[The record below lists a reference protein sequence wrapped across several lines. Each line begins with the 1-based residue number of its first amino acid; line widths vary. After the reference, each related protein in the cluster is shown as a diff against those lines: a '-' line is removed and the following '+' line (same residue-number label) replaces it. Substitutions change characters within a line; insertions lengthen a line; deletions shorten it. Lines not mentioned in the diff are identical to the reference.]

1 MPTTLPPKENAL
13 FKRILKCY
21 EHKQYKNGLKFA
33 KQILSNPKFS
43 EHGETLAMKGLTL
56 NCLGRKEEAYEF
68 VRRGL
73 RNDLKSHVCW
83 HVYGL
88 LQRSDKKYDEAIK
101 CYRNALKW
109 DKENIQ
115 ILRDLSLL
123 QIQMRDLEGYRET
136 RYQLLK
142 LRPGQR
148 ASWIGYAIS
157 YHLLKDHEM
166 AFTILEEFRKT
177 QNISSPKFDIEHG
190 ELLLYQNMVLRE
202 AGRPDKALDHLMEY
216 EPLMH
221 DKLVVREIK
230 GSLFLEMN
238 HFKEAEKVF
247 RELLRRNPEN
257 RSYYQ
262 ELEKSLQL
270 ENLDDRY
277 NLYMQYAESYP
288 RAQAPKR
295 MPLTFTKGETFARLI
310 DNYMRPAIHKGV
322 PPLFNNIRN
331 LYTEKDK
338 VKIVENIALG
348 YLDNLNTFGTLTGK
362 GGDLEPPTAILWV
375 YHFLAQHFDYL
386 RDSKKAMEY
395 IDKALEHTPTLI
407 EAYMVKARIYKHGGD
422 MEKAAHCMDE
432 ARSLDTADRYVNCKC
447 AKYQLRANQV
457 QKAEDTCG
465 LFTREGVGAAENLN
479 EMQCMWFQTESGY
492 ALQRLGKL
500 GEALKKA
507 HEIERH
513 FDEITEDQF
522 DFHTYC
528 MRKMTLRAYVRL
540 LRLEDILRSHR
551 FYFKAAKM
559 AIECYVRLHD
569 KPLAASDE
577 DAEAGSS
584 ELSAKDLKKLRSKQ
598 RRAEKKAQENKK
610 ATSDVKETKDSEKKA
625 DPLKEPPLESDAL
638 VRVSDPLEQAL
649 KFLRPLQNL
658 ASNRIETHLLA
669 YEVFIRKCKLLLM
682 LQSVKRAHAIN
693 PNHPKL
699 HENLVRLAVKV
710 SESKELKRPVST
722 VIERELKTLL
732 DGKDLKQF
740 NSDFLEQNSQSLLHR
755 LSGSKMLCLLDASKV
770 DDALALVT
778 DLSDTLEDRTLEN
791 CTLIYNTLLEGTFGE
806 CSDLTKE
813 YFLKCRTLFP
823 LATVFAKDD
832 GAVNGLEG
840 NQTSGTEPLC
850 DGVA

>member
-56 NCLGRKEEAYEF
+56 NCLGRKEEAYEI

-123 QIQMRDLEGYRET
+123 QIQMRDLEGFRET
-136 RYQLLK
+136 RYQLLR

-157 YHLLKDHEM
+157 YHLLKDYDM
-166 AFTILEEFRKT
+166 AFTILEDFRKT
-177 QNISSPKFDIEHG
+177 QHISMSKVDAEHG

-202 AGRPDKALDHLMEY
+202 AGRTSKALEHLIEFAS
-216 EPLMH
+216 LMH

-230 GSLFLEMN
+230 GSLHLDLY
-238 HFKEAEKVF
+238 HFKEAEKIF
-247 RELLRRNPEN
+247 KELLRRNPEN
-257 RSYYQ
+257 SWYYQ
-262 ELEKSLQL
+262 ELEKCLQL
-270 ENLDDRY
+270 SNPDDRY
-277 NLYMQYAESYP
+277 NLYMQYTEMFP
-288 RAQAPKR
+288 KAQAPQR
-295 MPLTFTKGETFARLI
+295 IPLSFTTGEIFGTLVG
-310 DNYMRPAIHKGV
+310 NYMRLAICKGV

-331 LYTEKDK
+331 LYIDKEK
-338 VKIVENIALG
+338 VKIVEDVAIG
-348 YLDNLNTFGTLTGK
+348 FLDSITSFGTLTGK
-362 GGDLEPPTAILWV
+362 VGDVEPPTAILWV

-386 RDSKKAMEY
+386 RDCKRAMEF
-395 IDKALEHTPTLI
+395 IDKALDHTPTLI

-422 MEKAAHCMDE
+422 MEKAADCMDE

-457 QKAEDTCG
+457 QKAEETCG
-465 LFTREGVGAAENLN
+465 LFTREGVAAAENLN

-492 ALQRLGKL
+492 AYKRLGKL

-507 HEIERH
+507 HEIEKH

-540 LRLEDILRSHR
+540 LRLEDVLRSHK
-551 FYFKAAKM
+551 FYFKTAKL

-569 KPLAASDE
+569 KPLV
-577 DAEAGSS
+577 SS
-584 ELSAKDLKKLRSKQ
+584 NENAVTDTSKLSPKDLKNLHSKE
-598 RRAEKKAQENKK
+598 RRKEKKYQENKK
-610 ATSDVKETKDSEKKA
+610 DSKEKKENDKKA
-625 DPLKEPPLESDAL
+625 DVLKDPPLDADAL
-638 VRVSDPLEQAL
+638 CRVSDPLDQAL
-649 KFLRPLQNL
+649 RFLRPLQNL

-669 YEVFIRKCKLLLM
+669 YEVFSRKSKRLLM
-682 LQSVKRAHAIN
+682 LQSVKRAHTID
-693 PNHPKL
+693 PNHPTL
-699 HENLVRLAVKV
+699 HEHLVKLAVKV
-710 SESKELKRPVST
+710 SESTDMKESISAVF
-722 VIERELKTLL
+722 ERELKTLL
-732 DGKDLKQF
+732 GSKDMKQF
-740 NSDFLEQNSQSLLHR
+740 NADFLEENSRSLLHR
-755 LSGSKMLCLLDASKV
+755 LSGCRMLCLLDPTKV
-770 DDALALVT
+770 DDALALIT
-778 DLSDTLEDRTLEN
+778 DLADNLEDRTLEN

-806 CSDLTKE
+806 CSDLTRE
-813 YFLKCRTLFP
+813 YFLKCRSLFP
-823 LATVFAKDD
+823 LASVFSKYD
-832 GAVNGLEG
+832 GVTGSLNGVDATL
-840 NQTSGTEPLC
+840 SDRSEPFC
-850 DGVA
+850 DGVV